1 LIDCLDQDQDF
12 VQYVI
17 QNIDGNVLVQTTE
30 LWQNKQKKVFMQVKD
45 IEANVL

>member
-1 LIDCLDQDQDF
+1 VLDQDF

-30 LWQNKQKKVFMQVKD
+30 LWQNKQEKVFTQEKD
-45 IEANVL
+45 IEANEH